1 MKIAFIFIVK
11 DGEEYLRRNINS
23 IKKFNQ
29 DIYAVENNSVDNTK
43 QILLQSNLTKVIFLD
58 LDDKHSTELCST
70 DEEYN
75 CNKRTRRLAYLR
87 QRGLDAVMNSG
98 IEYDYVCMLDLDFYS
113 FNYKQLLGMFTH
125 MEKDRGIDGMF
136 GMSHSPLGV
145 PYDTGAIEP
154 KSKTEEIRLKTQ
166 RYIDV
171 ESAFSGFGIYRYS
184 SLRNADAKY
193 DHVHTK
199 GIEHI
204 DFNRQLNKLIVDT
217 HFNPIY
223 GTPTVLTM
231 LQGYL
236 VQKPFICMCI
246 CFAFLVIYFLKA
258 TPPLRIFRRSSMNIS
273 K

>member
-1 MKIAFIFIVK
+1 MKIAFVFIVK
-11 DGEEYLRRNINS
+11 DGEEYLQRNINS

-43 QILLQSNLTKVIFLD
+43 QILSQSNLTKVIFLD
-58 LDDKHSTELCST
+58 LDDDKHSTELCSAV
-70 DEEYN
+70 EEFN

-87 QRGLDAVMNSG
+87 QCGLDAVMNSG

-113 FNYKQLLGMFTH
+113 FNFKQLLGMFTH
-125 MEKDRGIDGMF
+125 MEKNREIDGMF

-166 RYIDV
+166 RYVDV

-184 SLRNADAKY
+184 SLRDADAKY
-193 DHVHTK
+193 DHIHTN

-223 GTPTVLTM
+223 GTPTVLNM

-236 VQKPFICMCI
+236 LRKTSICI
-246 CFAFLVIYFLKA
+246 CFVMIALLVIYLGWRAKH
-258 TPPLRIFRRSSMNIS
+258 T
-273 K
+273 

>member
-11 DGEEYLRRNINS
+11 DGEEYLQRNINS

-43 QILLQSNLTKVIFLD
+43 QILSQSDLTKVIFLD
-58 LDDKHSTELCST
+58 LDDDKHSTELCSA
-70 DEEYN
+70 DEEFN

-87 QRGLDAVMNSG
+87 QCGLDAVMNSG

-125 MEKDRGIDGMF
+125 MEKDREIDGMF

-154 KSKTEEIRLKTQ
+154 KSKTKEIRLKTQ
-166 RYIDV
+166 RYVDV

-184 SLRNADAKY
+184 S
-193 DHVHTK
+193 
-199 GIEHI
+199 IEHI

-223 GTPTVLTM
+223 GTHTVLKM

-236 VQKPFICMCI
+236 LQKTSICI
-246 CFAFLVIYFLKA
+246 CFVVIALLVIYLGWRAKH
-258 TPPLRIFRRSSMNIS
+258 
-273 K
+273 

>member
-43 QILLQSNLTKVIFLD
+43 QILSQSNLTKVIFLD

-75 CNKRTRRLAYLR
+75 CNKRTRRLAYIR

-113 FNYKQLLGMFTH
+113 FNYKQLLDMFTH
-125 MEKDRGIDGMF
+125 MDKNKNIDAMF

-145 PYDTGAIEP
+145 PYDTAAIEP
-154 KSKTEEIRLKTQ
+154 QSKTVQIRLKTQ

-184 SLRNADAKY
+184 SLREADAKY
-193 DHVHTK
+193 DHVHTN
-199 GIEHI
+199 GVEHI

-223 GTPTVLTM
+223 GTPTLLKM

-236 VQKPFICMCI
+236 LQKSFICI
-246 CFAFLVIYFLKA
+246 CFVVIAILVI
-258 TPPLRIFRRSSMNIS
+258 SSLLLHS
-273 K
+273 KINKHI